1 MAARRRLPEVKKNGS
16 TFLILDDRQVNK
28 MAECLPTIC
37 ESTCCNEQYGCKEGN
52 FRMNTTGS
60 YRTARIYLDRQY
72 ISLKLVD
79 LQCVSR
85 MFYVVQNQLNAYTVS
100 LPDVLAYVNVRLTS
114 INYVEPTPNACEHI

>member
-1 MAARRRLPEVKKNGS
+1 
-16 TFLILDDRQVNK
+16 

-37 ESTCCNEQYGCKEGN
+37 ESMCDNKQYGCKEGN

-85 MFYVVQNQLNAYTVS
+85 MFYVVQNQPNAYTVS
-100 LPDVLAYVNVRLTS
+100 LPDVLA
-114 INYVEPTPNACEHI
+114 